1 MYNVEN
7 STSAKSI
14 DPLKILRMDY
24 GSFFL
29 QGTEYS
35 DKMCLNQNRNDRTD
49 ASGRLCVRSQ
59 PFISINK
66 ISGSFSAN
74 SIVGLAPNFKSKSYV
89 ENLFSQGQISDKIVG
104 LNYEDPNDQNSVST
118 VSFGYY
124 DFNQIMYGEQGL
136 SYFDNIGLNV
146 WALILKDM
154 KFKSQSLQTGNQG
167 ERMAVIDSAN
177 TTIQIP
183 TSQFQK
189 FKEILLSQDP
199 TVTEADMDGETVLT
213 SRKSCSYLQ
222 NIYGDLTFNL
232 SSSLITIKPKG
243 YLFNLPN

>member
-1 MYNVEN
+1 M
-7 STSAKSI
+7 
-14 DPLKILRMDY
+14 
-24 GSFFL
+24 
-29 QGTEYS
+29 
-35 DKMCLNQNRNDRTD
+35 
-49 ASGRLCVRSQ
+49 
-59 PFISINK
+59 
-66 ISGSFSAN
+66 
-74 SIVGLAPNFKSKSYV
+74 GLAPNFKSKSYV

-154 KFKSQSLQTGNQG
+154 KFKGQSLQTGNQG

-222 NIYGDLTFNL
+222 NIYGDLSFNL